1 MSRTALTL
9 GIDAIGLLAPGL
21 PDWSAAQP
29 VLDGR
34 QRWQSTPLAIP
45 APQRLPA
52 AERRRVGNATRLAL
66 AAVEQMFANAAT
78 VDPATVATVFASSS
92 GDGDNCHALCEAL
105 AQPDPLVSPT
115 RFTNSVH
122 NAPAG
127 YWSIAAGVRAPSNSL
142 CAFDASFSAGLLE
155 AGVQAIASGQPVA
168 LISSEVPY
176 PAPIAAARPLAAPFG
191 VALLLTPPGAPA
203 RLARIELG
211 ALGEQPPDRLGDDA
225 GLETLRT
232 GVPAAR
238 CLPLLAAIAARRACT
253 VRLEALDG
261 QSLPVE
267 VRPCD

>member
-1 MSRTALTL
+1 MSRGALTL

-21 PDWSAAQP
+21 PDWATAQS
-29 VLDGR
+29 VLGGH
-34 QRWQSTPLAIP
+34 QPWQNTPPLIP

-66 AAVEQMFANAAT
+66 AAVEQMFAHAAP

-105 AQPDPLVSPT
+105 AQPEPLVSPT

-142 CAFDASFSAGLLE
+142 CAFDGSFSAGLLE

-176 PAPIAAARPLAAPFG
+176 PEPIHATRPLAAPFG
-191 VALLLTPPGAPA
+191 LALLLTPPAAPT
-203 RLARIELG
+203 RLARIELH
-211 ALGEQPPDRLGDDA
+211 ALAEQAHDRLDDE
-225 GLETLRT
+225 GLEALRSS
-232 GVPAAR
+232 VPAAR
-238 CLPLLAAIAARRACT
+238 CLPLLAAIAAGRWGT

-261 QSLPVE
+261 QSLPVK
-267 VRPCD
+267 VLPCA